1 MRTVGADPSPTYRHK
16 RITMAKTLEV
26 KVPDI
31 GNFKDVDVIDVLV
44 KPGDQVTKE
53 QGLVTLETD
62 KAAMDIPAPQ
72 AGVVRQVKLKKGD
85 KASEGTLV
93 AILEVDESAAT
104 VPKPAASKPAP
115 AAATPKAE
123 APRPALAAAKVPEYQ
138 GKHDIECQM
147 VVIGSGPGGYSA
159 AYRASDL
166 GLQTVLVERY
176 AALGGVCTN
185 VGCIPS
191 KALLHAARV

>member
-1 MRTVGADPSPTYRHK
+1 
-16 RITMAKTLEV
+16 MAKTLEV

-104 VPKPAASKPAP
+104 VPSLLLQNLRPLLPRLKPRRLGPHWLP
-115 AAATPKAE
+115 
-123 APRPALAAAKVPEYQ
+123 PRFPNTRV
-138 GKHDIECQM
+138 
-147 VVIGSGPGGYSA
+147 STTS
-159 AYRASDL
+159 
-166 GLQTVLVERY
+166 
-176 AALGGVCTN
+176 N
-185 VGCIPS
+185 
-191 KALLHAARV
+191 ARWW